1 MKRTLAGLLSVF
13 YLTQVVTVA
22 IVGLVTVP
30 GADRTEPRQPRVR
43 YLEGGETIESSL
55 YIYVFLMAGVAMI
68 AVAMKLGLGR
78 FLFRNLESVIVFVT
92 LFLLLFSIYPHRPL
106 VWLGLGVAVAA
117 LKRAYPHWLLV
128 SGLSVLTAA
137 TVGGIMGISLGAL
150 PVVAL
155 MAFLSAYDV
164 VAVRFST
171 HMSNV
176 VENIRGSR
184 SSFLVEMPG
193 MESAVGISDLAVPSM
208 LVASNALSNSVV
220 SALWV
225 ALGGAFGLG
234 LAIIFSDRKGM
245 VPALPFVFVGS
256 MAAYLPIIVR

>member
-1 MKRTLAGLLSVF
+1 VKKTIAGLLSVF
-13 YLTQVVTVA
+13 YLTQVATVV

-30 GADRTEPRQPRVR
+30 SPDPTEPRQPRVH

-55 YIYVFLMAGVAMI
+55 YIYAFLMAGVALI

-78 FLFRNLESVIVFVT
+78 ILFRNLETVIVFVS
-92 LFLLLFSIYPHRPL
+92 LFLLLYSVYPGRPL
-106 VWLGLGVAVAA
+106 AWLAVGVVVAT
-117 LKRAYPHWLLV
+117 LKRKYPHWLLV

-137 TVGGIMGISLGAL
+137 TVGGIMGISLGTF
-150 PVVAL
+150 PIIAL
-155 MAFLSAYDV
+155 MGCLSVYDV

-171 HMSNV
+171 YMSNV
-176 VENIRGSR
+176 VDNVRGSQ

-208 LVASNALSNSVV
+208 FVASNALANSVV

-225 ALGGAFGLG
+225 GLGGAFGLG

-245 VPALPFVFVGS
+245 VPALPFVFAGS
-256 MAAYLPIIVR
+256 MAAYLPIIVG